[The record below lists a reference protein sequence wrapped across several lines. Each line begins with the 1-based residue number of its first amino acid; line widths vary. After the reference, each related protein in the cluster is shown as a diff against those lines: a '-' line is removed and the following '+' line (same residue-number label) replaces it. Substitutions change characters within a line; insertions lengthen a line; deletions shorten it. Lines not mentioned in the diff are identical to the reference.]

1 MLPPTV
7 SHPLVAHFNWQF
19 GGGCQQEMKE
29 GLAGSVEGPREKG
42 DGQKKEQQEQLL
54 CNTISRD
61 MSQNLLSTGH
71 VSINK
76 QFTPHQP
83 PTHQFSTQKPH
94 PPMLGKAKIDT
105 FNKSKE
111 KNVACREFNPKKRQQ
126 KIGKGKEEE
135 SFNGGK
141 MAGGKTN
148 PFSGR

>member
-76 QFTPHQP
+76 QFTPHHPP
-83 PTHQFSTQKPH
+83 PTSF
-94 PPMLGKAKIDT
+94 PPKNPQPLLLGKAKIDT

-111 KNVACREFNPKKRQQ
+111 KNVACREFNPKKGS
-126 KIGKGKEEE
+126 KKLAKE

>member
-29 GLAGSVEGPREKG
+29 GLAGSVEGPRERG

-83 PTHQFSTQKPH
+83 TQFSTQKP
-94 PPMLGKAKIDT
+94 PP
-105 FNKSKE
+105 S
-111 KNVACREFNPKKRQQ
+111 R
-126 KIGKGKEEE
+126 
-135 SFNGGK
+135 
-141 MAGGKTN
+141 AG
-148 PFSGR
+148 

>member
-76 QFTPHQP
+76 QFTPH
-83 PTHQFSTQKPH
+83 H
-94 PPMLGKAKIDT
+94 PPVFHPEIPTLSCWVKRKLTLLTSRRKKMSPVESLT
-105 FNKSKE
+105 
-111 KNVACREFNPKKRQQ
+111 RKKRQQ